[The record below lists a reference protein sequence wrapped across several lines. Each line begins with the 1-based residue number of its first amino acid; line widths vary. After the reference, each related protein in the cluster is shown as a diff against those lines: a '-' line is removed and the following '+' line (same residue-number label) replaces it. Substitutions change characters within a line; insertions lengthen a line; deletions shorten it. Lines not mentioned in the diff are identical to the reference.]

1 MKNKIKYIIFGIIE
15 LTAIIVIA
23 NQDLKYVGYVLVVSF
38 ITSVLLFIFSF
49 FTKNTTEEHLFIC
62 SGIIMFVIFAL
73 LLLFSADNR
82 YDAIV
87 EKYKPKEI
95 IRQRTQIVLIGENTV
110 ATSTE
115 LNIYTS
121 NSENL
126 RICRDKYY
134 TALNELKYST
144 LYICNK

>member
-1 MKNKIKYIIFGIIE
+1 
-15 LTAIIVIA
+15 
-23 NQDLKYVGYVLVVSF
+23 
-38 ITSVLLFIFSF
+38 
-49 FTKNTTEEHLFIC
+49 
-62 SGIIMFVIFAL
+62 MFVIFAL
-73 LLLFSADNR
+73 FLLFSADNR
-82 YDAIV
+82 YDVIV

-95 IRQRTQIVLIGENTV
+95 IRQRAQIVLIGENTV

-134 TALNELKYST
+134 TVLNDLKYST

>member
-1 MKNKIKYIIFGIIE
+1 
-15 LTAIIVIA
+15 
-23 NQDLKYVGYVLVVSF
+23 
-38 ITSVLLFIFSF
+38 
-49 FTKNTTEEHLFIC
+49 
-62 SGIIMFVIFAL
+62 MFVIFVL

>member
-15 LTAIIVIA
+15 LSAIIVIA

-62 SGIIMFVIFAL
+62 SGIIMFVIFA

-134 TALNELKYST
+134 TALNELIYST

>member
-15 LTAIIVIA
+15 LSAIIVIA

-134 TALNELKYST
+134 TVLNDLKYST